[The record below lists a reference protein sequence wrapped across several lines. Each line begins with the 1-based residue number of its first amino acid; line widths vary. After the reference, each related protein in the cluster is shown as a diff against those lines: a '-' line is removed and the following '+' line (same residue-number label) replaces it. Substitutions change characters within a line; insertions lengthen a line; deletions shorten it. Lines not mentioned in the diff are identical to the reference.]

1 MNRNRSGWWAGSI
14 AALVSLVGCAELGE
28 GVRTDSVVP
37 TSGVEAQ
44 YTDGAVR
51 AQDDFYR
58 HVNGKWLT
66 TTEIPADRP
75 AWGAYYQLDDASLL
89 QVRALIDEAGKG
101 GSQAAPLSADKK
113 KIADFYASFM
123 NDAKLDSLGVRPIA
137 RELAGITA
145 LKDKREIPALIAY
158 FNQTGVT
165 APYGVTIQ
173 QDARNATRYLPIVF
187 QSGLGLPDR
196 DYYLKGDDAR
206 LKDTLAKYQVHV
218 AKILALA
225 GEKNTDEAARQV
237 VALETELA
245 RVQWTRVENRD
256 PVKTYNKVQI
266 TRLAAL
272 APGYDWRSWLSVADL
287 AGKADALIIA
297 QPSYL
302 TGFSNALKS
311 APLAAW
317 KAYFKYHLIAAYAP
331 YLSAPLV
338 DESFAFAG
346 TVLRGT
352 PSNLPKWK
360 RGVGVV
366 ERGMGDALGRLYVA
380 RYFLPESKAR
390 MEALVG
396 NILVAYRE
404 SIDGLDWM
412 SAPTKKEAQAKLAT
426 FTPKI
431 GYPDKWRDY
440 SALTIKAD
448 DLVGNVTRANA
459 FEYQR
464 NVAKLG
470 KPVDKSE
477 WFMTPQTVN
486 AYYNPRRNEIVFPA
500 AILQPPLFDPKAD
513 DAVNYGAIGAVIG
526 HEISHGFDDS
536 GSQYDGDGNLRDW
549 WTKEDREK
557 FSARTR
563 ALVEQ
568 YNAFSPLPG
577 YTVNGALTLGE
588 NIADNSGLSI
598 AYKAWKGSLGGK
610 PSPVIDRLPGDAR
623 FYTGFAQIWRQKT
636 REGERL
642 VRLKSDPHSPG
653 EFRANGTVRNQTPF
667 YNAFNI
673 KPGDAMYLAP
683 DKRVSIW

>member
-1 MNRNRSGWWAGSI
+1 MGSV
-14 AALVSLVGCAELGE
+14 AALVILVGCAELGE
-28 GVRTDSVVP
+28 GMRSDNAAP
-37 TSGVEAQ
+37 TSGIEAQ
-44 YTDGAVR
+44 YADGTVR
-51 AQDDFYR
+51 VQDDFYR
-58 HVNGKWLT
+58 NVNGKWLA

-75 AWGAYYQLDDASLL
+75 IWGAFYQLRDASLA
-89 QVRALIDEAGKG
+89 QVRVLIDEATKG
-101 GSQAAPLSADKK
+101 GSQAAPLSADQR

-123 NDAKLDSLGVRPIA
+123 NDAKLDALGLRPIEA
-137 RELAGITA
+137 ELRGITA
-145 LKDKREIPALIAY
+145 MKDKREIPSLIAY

-165 APYGVTIQ
+165 APYGVTIR
-173 QDARNATRYLPIVF
+173 QDARNATRTIPIVF

-196 DYYLKGDDAR
+196 DYYLKGEDAR
-206 LKDTLAKYQVHV
+206 LKDTLARYQVHV
-218 AKILALA
+218 SKMLALA

-245 RVQWTRVENRD
+245 RAQWTRVENRD

-266 TRLAAL
+266 ARLAAL
-272 APGYDWRSWLSVADL
+272 APGYEWRSWMSVADL
-287 AGKADALIIA
+287 AGKTDALIVS

-311 APLAAW
+311 APLPAW
-317 KAYFKYHLIAAYAP
+317 KAYFKYHLISAYAP

-338 DESFAFAG
+338 DEDFAFEG

-352 PSNLPKWK
+352 PANLPKWK
-360 RGVGVV
+360 RGVGLV
-366 ERGMGDALGRLYVA
+366 EAGMGDALGRLYVA
-380 RYFLPESKAR
+380 RYFPPESKTR
-390 MEALVG
+390 MEALIG
-396 NILVAYRE
+396 NILAAYRA
-404 SIDGLDWM
+404 SIDGLEWM
-412 SAPTKKEAQAKLAT
+412 SAQTKKEAQAKLAK
-426 FTPKI
+426 FSSKI
-431 GYPDKWRDY
+431 AYPDKWRDY
-440 SALTIKAD
+440 STLTIKPD
-448 DLVGNVTRANA
+448 DLVGNVTRANV

-470 KPVDKSE
+470 KPIDKSE

-486 AYYNPRRNEIVFPA
+486 AYYSSMRNEIVFPA
-500 AILQPPLFDPKAD
+500 AILQPPFFDPKAD

-526 HEISHGFDDS
+526 HEISHGFDDA
-536 GSQYDGDGNLRDW
+536 GSQFDGDGNLRDW
-549 WTKEDREK
+549 WTREDREK

-588 NIADNSGLSI
+588 NIADNSGLAI
-598 AYKAWKGSLGGK
+598 AWKAWKLALGGK
-610 PSPVIDRLPGDAR
+610 PAPVIDRLSGDTR
-623 FYTGFAQIWRQKT
+623 FYTGFAQIWREKA

-653 EFRANGTVRNQTPF
+653 EFRANGTVRNQAPF
-667 YNAFNI
+667 YSAFNV